1 MDGIELANGYWELMD
16 PAEHRR
22 RFARDNDNRRQ
33 RELPEVAQDNAFL
46 DALEA
51 GLPNCAGVAVGFDRV
66 VMLAL
71 GVKDL
76 AQVLT
81 FRGQ

>member
-1 MDGIELANGYWELMD
+1 L
-16 PAEHRR
+16 H
-22 RFARDNDNRRQ
+22 
-33 RELPEVAQDNAFL
+33 EVVPDNALL

-76 AQVLT
+76 AQVLA